1 MIGSH
6 YDVAIIG
13 GGIIGGSIAF
23 QLAKRN
29 ARVIVLEKGRIANEA
44 SSAAAGMLGAQ
55 SEFSNDHPLLSNESY
70 PCQKCPSTPCF
81 LPFALKGREMIVSLA
96 EELKELTGIDIG
108 LVQKGILKIALTEE
122 EREALQR
129 NDEFW
134 KRMEQPAQWLSSDE
148 VADVEPNVTK
158 NLRGALYLP
167 NDGQVGAPDLSHAFA
182 NASLVYGAEWREF
195 TEVFDITKDG
205 TSYRLHTNNGV
216 VHAGAV
222 VVAAGAW
229 SARLL
234 EKTGISLSMYPVKG
248 ECVLVKIEKPL
259 IQATIFAKNGCY
271 IVPKRGNRLL
281 IGATSTPHTFDK
293 KVTVEGM
300 MSLLERAQQLLPDIR
315 TAEWERAWAGI
326 RPQTGDGVP
335 YIGEHPHYPNIW
347 IATGHYRNGILLSPI
362 TGGIVADLV
371 EGKGSGEFDLAPFSL
386 TRHQATY
393 TT

>member
-1 MIGSH
+1 MNGNH

-13 GGIIGGSIAF
+13 GGVIGGSIAF

-29 ARVIVLEKGRIANEA
+29 VRVVVLEKDRIASEA

-55 SEFSNDHPLLSNESY
+55 SEFSNEHPLISSMAY
-70 PCQKCPSTPCF
+70 PCEKCPSTPCF
-81 LPFALKGREMIVSLA
+81 IPFALKSRDMIVPLA

-122 EREALQR
+122 ENEALQR
-129 NDEFW
+129 NYEFW
-134 KRMEQPAQWLSSDE
+134 RRMEQSVQWLSVDD
-148 VADVEPNVTK
+148 VAVFEPNVTK
-158 NLRGALYLP
+158 NLRGAMYLP
-167 NDGQVGAPDLSHAFA
+167 NDGQVSAPDLSLAFA
-182 NASLVYGAEWREF
+182 KASIVYGAEWQEF
-195 TEVFDITKDG
+195 TEVLDVAQEGDD
-205 TSYRLHTNNGV
+205 YRLRTNHGT

-229 SARLL
+229 SALFL
-234 EKTGISLSMYPVKG
+234 EKTGLSLSMYPVKG
-248 ECVLVKIEKPL
+248 ECLLVKVEKPI
-259 IQATIFAKNGCY
+259 IQTTVFAKNGCY
-271 IVPKRGNRLL
+271 IVPKKGNRLL
-281 IGATSTPHTFDK
+281 IGATSTPYTFDK
-293 KVTVEGM
+293 KVTVQGI
-300 MSLLERAQQLLPDIR
+300 MSLLERAQQLLPTIR

-335 YIGEHPHYPNIW
+335 YIGEHPHYKNIW

-362 TGGIVADLV
+362 TGVIIADLV

-393 TT
+393 TV